1 MLPIPGAPAAGCPP
15 GGMPRRP
22 AASTPAPRS
31 ATIGER
37 CQTDVAGP
45 PCLSPWCRSPL
56 PGAFFKTTVVGP
68 RQTRRNRRR
77 GQRRPCMPRTGSY
90 EPGSSATSFGAVNQ
104 IAPVL
109 SDPIC
114 SRFGPGPFGRGDRA
128 RSRRA
133 CHAARVR
140 LARCWASLPLRV
152 RLRMTLSGRVSIAS
166 RIAGTQTVG
175 RLAAGVGRCRMVR
188 GEAAMV
194 GVWIREV
201 TATIGGQPQEG
212 AGGSVQSVELAVYH
226 SDP

>member
-22 AASTPAPRS
+22 AGRPSTKIGHHRRAMPNRRCG
-31 ATIGER
+31 AT
-37 CQTDVAGP
+37 VS
-45 PCLSPWCRSPL
+45 LPWCRSPF

-77 GQRRPCMPRTGSY
+77 KQRRPCMPRTGSY
-90 EPGSSATSFGAVNQ
+90 EPGSSATSLRAVNQ

-114 SRFGPGPFGRGDRA
+114 SRFGPAPFGRGDRA

-175 RLAAGVGRCRMVR
+175 RLAGVGRCRMVR